1 MEQIFILLVTI
12 NRLLLRS
19 KSQKIIHCID
29 ATSHGGVVMKQGL
42 CNGDVAGNER
52 TCATKFCPFTIHPS
66 PFNWFLILAPAV
78 QSIGRIF
85 HNENYPSGVTHLDV
99 Y

>member
-1 MEQIFILLVTI
+1 MDQIFILLVAI
-12 NRLLLRS
+12 NRSLLRS
-19 KSQKIIHCID
+19 KSQKIQFID
-29 ATSHGGVVMKQGL
+29 TTSHGVIVMKQRL
-42 CNGDVAGNER
+42 RYGDVAGNELPI
-52 TCATKFCPFTIHPS
+52 AHS
-66 PFNWFLILAPAV
+66 PFNWFFILAPAV

>member
-1 MEQIFILLVTI
+1 MDQIFILLVAI
-12 NRLLLRS
+12 NRSLLRS
-19 KSQKIIHCID
+19 KSQKIQFID
-29 ATSHGGVVMKQGL
+29 ATSHGVIVMKQGL
-42 CNGDVAGNER
+42 HGTLLGMIELAAR
-52 TCATKFCPFTIHPS
+52 SIAHCPFNL
-66 PFNWFLILAPAV
+66 FFILAPAV